1 VNKAAGICSRASLL
15 FYFQVKP
22 PVRQGPPRWYSF
34 NVPGRGLCWFRALSG
49 GRDQD
54 GGRSAQRLSPALRPG
69 NERQQI
75 HADASVSSAGN
86 VTSSSSRSDVASDS
100 VYASPSGKVMLSSG
114 ARR

>member
-1 VNKAAGICSRASLL
+1 MWCARIKQRAAQLVGRGCHCIRW
-15 FYFQVKP
+15 
-22 PVRQGPPRWYSF
+22 GHPPRRL
-34 NVPGRGLCWFRALSG
+34 P
-49 GRDQD
+49 
-54 GGRSAQRLSPALRPG
+54 QRLRPG
-69 NERQQI
+69 NEHQQI